1 MKPLIL
7 ITNDDG
13 VFSPGL
19 RAAAEA
25 VAGLGE
31 LIIAAPRHQQTGM
44 SRALRA
50 DTGEDLIEETTI
62 QVNGC
67 AHPAYGIHA
76 TPALVVVYA
85 AVAIAPRPP
94 DLCIS
99 GINYGE
105 NIGMTISA
113 SGTVGA
119 ALEAAVIGIPA
130 LAVSRGAPIELHQA
144 PEYRDLDW
152 TAARGVTRLL
162 AERILRLGL
171 PPGTDVLNVN
181 VPAGATERTEIRPTV
196 QSRQRHVYFARPQQ
210 QDAAQGLA
218 LSLANLVDRATLEP
232 DSDIQAFLIDNVVS
246 VSPLTARSAAPTTA
260 HDLLRYVSQE

>member
-1 MKPLIL
+1 M
-7 ITNDDG
+7 
-13 VFSPGL
+13 V
-19 RAAAEA
+19 
-25 VAGLGE
+25 
-31 LIIAAPRHQQTGM
+31 
-44 SRALRA
+44 
-50 DTGEDLIEETTI
+50 DTGEILL
-62 QVNGC
+62 NRRLFRWNWR
-67 AHPAYGIHA
+67 AYPRRGIYA

-85 AVAIAPRPP
+85 AVALAPRPP

-130 LAVSRGAPIELHQA
+130 LAVSRGAPIELHGA
-144 PEYRDLDW
+144 PDYRDLDW
-152 TAARGVTRLL
+152 SAARRVTRLL

-181 VPAGATERTEIRPTV
+181 VPAGATEHTEIRPTV
-196 QSRQRHVYFARPQQ
+196 QGRQRHVYFTRPQQ
-210 QDAAQGLA
+210 QDAAQGPA

-246 VSPLTARSAAPTTA
+246 VSPLTARSAAPATP